1 MHGRRSCSS
10 ASMLISDFPMTADG
24 ASSSSRHGCEE
35 GIRTIFLSF
44 LPSSPTLYVPQ
55 YPLHLIALLHFGT
68 RYLFLV
74 SNTGS
79 NARASSSCLISARSA
94 SRLPAATESQLPH
107 TPSSPRAS
115 EQVSAAPAPPQ
126 DDEGH
131 PLTSTVDGRRPR
143 QAVARGEAEAGTLSP
158 SPPLSPV
165 HEAAASGRVETL
177 SLLLQFGSSLEERD
191 TASSVAGDTPLSRA
205 VREGQLD
212 CACLLYT
219 SPSPRD

>member
-158 SPPLSPV
+158 SPPFPRCTKPPLQ
-165 HEAAASGRVETL
+165 AASKPCLCCCSSGRRWKREIQRQVWRGTRRCRGRCEKGSWIARGCCWTL
-177 SLLLQFGSSLEERD
+177 ER
-191 TASSVAGDTPLSRA
+191 
-205 VREGQLD
+205 
-212 CACLLYT
+212 
-219 SPSPRD
+219 